1 MIEKEIDV
9 VPVDPVIVRSGA
21 GRLKEL
27 RYGRGSMEVLVDSSD
42 GASHIDVHVNAIH
55 PDTSPGPRHYHSG
68 NENAYFVLSGEGLIG
83 VGREEYTVGTG
94 VISSSSRRGFPI
106 SFTTRPADQLRLIE
120 IYAPATVDFVEVR
133 PL

>member
-9 VPVDPVIVRSGA
+9 VQVDPVIVRSGA
-21 GRLKEL
+21 GRRKEL

-83 VGREEYTVGTG
+83 VGRDEYTVGTG
-94 VISSSSRRGFPI
+94 DFIFIPPGVPHFVHNAGSDP
-106 SFTTRPADQLRLIE
+106 LRLIE
-120 IYAPATVDFVEVR
+120 IYAPATVDFVEV
-133 PL
+133 